1 MPWRSGTCYK
11 RLQEDNPLLAG
22 GGKGGR
28 LQDIAAAVAI
38 LRAGGLVAFPT
49 ETVYGLGADA
59 RNSGAIRRLFAA
71 KGRPADHPVIV
82 HLADA
87 DGLHEWA
94 SRLPPEAE
102 QLAAAFWPGPLT
114 LVLPRAA
121 HVLDLVT
128 GGQETV
134 AVRVPSHPIAHALL
148 EAFADGIVAPSA
160 NRFGR
165 LSPTRAEHV
174 RAELDD
180 AVDLILD
187 GGPTEVGV
195 ESTIVDL
202 SGDHP
207 VLLRPG
213 GITPAQIAAVLG
225 EFPAS
230 PTAASPRASGTLPS
244 HYAPATPLEIVE
256 VDALEERAHA
266 LTAAGKRAAVVARRE
281 GSSQLPG
288 SVWEMMPTAA
298 ADYAHALYTTLR
310 ALDAR
315 GYDRILVEDVP
326 EGDAWLAVRD
336 RLRRAA
342 YRGEK

>member
-1 MPWRSGTCYK
+1 MIS
-11 RLQEDNPLLAG
+11 D
-22 GGKGGR
+22 
-28 LQDIAAAVAI
+28 QDIQHAVAI

-49 ETVYGLGADA
+49 ETVYGLGANA
-59 RNSGAIRRLFAA
+59 RNPAAIRRLFTA

-82 HLADA
+82 HLARADA
-87 DGLHEWA
+87 MPEWT
-94 SRLPPEAE
+94 SRVPSAAVT
-102 QLAAAFWPGPLT
+102 LAAAFWPGPLT

-134 AVRVPSHPIAHALL
+134 ALRVPSHPAAHALL
-148 EAFADGIVAPSA
+148 ESFGDGVVAPSA

-174 RAELDD
+174 HAELGD

-187 GGPTEVGV
+187 GGPTDVGV

-202 SGDHP
+202 SGDRP
-207 VLLRPG
+207 TLLRPG
-213 GITPAQIAAVLG
+213 GITPAQLALVLG
-225 EFPAS
+225 QPLDAAH
-230 PTAASPRASGTLPS
+230 AASPRASGTLPS
-244 HYAPATPLEIVE
+244 HYAPRTPLDVIAPDDLDEY
-256 VDALEERAHA
+256 ANQRAAKGSHVAVLARRHA
-266 LTAAGKRAAVVARRE
+266 LSMH
-281 GSSQLPG
+281 SSIAWHTISPDASPYTQIL
-288 SVWEMMPTAA
+288 
-298 ADYAHALYTTLR
+298 YATLR
-310 ALDAR
+310 ALDAG

-342 YRGEK
+342 YRGEEK